1 MLNNVDIHN
10 LERASMM
17 KKLLILLVLI
27 VFIRLMGCQT
37 TPGWGNP
44 EDNPYHTTFGGKSRI
59 QFEDVTVNHLINI
72 VRVDTKRVG
81 DGLLRVIL
89 TLRNT
94 TKDNLWAEIRTT
106 FLDNEGH
113 MLEQTNWEPIGLEK
127 RSVTEYTCTSFSK
140 EAADYQIIIHKADKS
155 GY

>member
-1 MLNNVDIHN
+1 MMRNISVTVML
-10 LERASMM
+10 S
-17 KKLLILLVLI
+17 LLICSSA
-27 VFIRLMGCQT
+27 CQT

-44 EDNPYHTTFGGKSRI
+44 EENPYQTTFGGQSRI
-59 QFEDVTVNHLINI
+59 QFEDVTVTHLINV

-81 DGLLRVIL
+81 DGLMRIIL

-106 FLDNEGH
+106 FLDEEGH

-127 RSVTEYTCTSFSK
+127 RSVTEYTCTSFSNK
-140 EAADYQIIIHKADKS
+140 AADYQIIIHKAEKS
-155 GY
+155 ALK